1 VLVLL
6 VEVLCVLAVA
16 VGVGLIYLPAGIIV
30 GGLLGVLACEI
41 ASARRAAAARTDQP
55 VRAERPA

>member
-1 VLVLL
+1 MLVLL

-30 GGLLGVLACEI
+30 GGALGVLACEV
-41 ASARRAAAARTDQP
+41 ASARRAALARSAP
-55 VRAERPA
+55 PARAERPA